1 MYEAIKLQKGRSPM
15 SETMKEKI
23 KKYILGLDV
32 DDVGFGAV
40 SDYKS
45 PQSPKIETIFPETK
59 TLIVMVFKELSNC
72 ESDNKRIAMG
82 GRIDIME
89 FMRSCNYK
97 VSRYLERECK
107 AKAMSTPLSYPMS
120 MTPEAKYGLV
130 ADFSQRHA
138 AIAAGLGNWGRH
150 NLVINPG
157 LGSRVL
163 FSTVLCD
170 LELPPDPPV
179 MEDLCLQCNIC
190 VENCPGGALDE
201 EGKTHEVKCMK
212 HSQPF
217 GLMRNIGFWKKFA
230 DSNPD
235 DQKKM
240 MSSPEYMGLYQ
251 SAFIGFQYNCF
262 NCYMLCP
269 VGQ

>member
-1 MYEAIKLQKGRSPM
+1 MNESLKERIKS
-15 SETMKEKI
+15 
-23 KKYILGLDV
+23 YVLGLDV

-45 PQSPKIETIFPETK
+45 PQSPKIETIFPGTK

-82 GRIDIME
+82 GRIDLME
-89 FMRSCNYK
+89 FMRSCGYK
-97 VSRYLERECK
+97 LARFLERDLG
-107 AKAMSTPLSYPMS
+107 AKAMSTPLSYPMN
-120 MTPEAKYGLV
+120 MVPEAKFGLI

-150 NLVINPG
+150 NLVIHPR

-163 FSTVLCD
+163 FTTVLCD
-170 LELPPDPPV
+170 LELSPDSPC
-179 MEDLCLQCNIC
+179 EKELCIQCNIC
-190 VENCPGGALDE
+190 VENCPGKALDE
-201 EGKTHEVKCMK
+201 EGKTNEVKCMK

-217 GLMRNIGFWKKFA
+217 GLMKNVGFWRKFA
-230 DSNPD
+230 DCEPEER
-235 DQKKM
+235 KKM
-240 MSSPEYMGLYQ
+240 VSSPEYMALYQ
-251 SAFIGFQYNCF
+251 SAFIGFQYHCF

-269 VGQ
+269 INK